1 MATIIEARGLTKD
14 YGHNRGV
21 MDLTFDVSQGEIFG
35 YLGPN
40 GAGKSTTIRLFM
52 GLLRPTAGHASIA
65 RFDCWRQ
72 ATEVKRL
79 VGYLPGEWTFDAGLT
94 GAQIL
99 EYLGNLRGGVDRAY
113 VRRLIKRFELDPSRR
128 FREYSHGNKQ
138 KIGLIQA
145 FMGRPRLLILD
156 EPTISLDPLNQQEF
170 YEMVAEARGEGQ
182 TLFISSHILAEVERT
197 CDRVGIV
204 REGHLVKVDT
214 VANLKEIKS
223 HSMDISFSAPAS
235 PEWFAHLPGV
245 ISAAT
250 GTDALNLR
258 LIVQGELREVIQ
270 VAAAHGATNIATYE
284 PSLEEIFLRFYAP
297 SREPPSRETPSREP
311 PSREPPSREP
321 PSREPPSRERAG
333 ASA

>member
-21 MDLTFDVSQGEIFG
+21 MDLTFDVTEGEVFG
-35 YLGPN
+35 FLGPN

-52 GLLRPTAGHASIA
+52 GLLKPTAGQVTIA
-65 RFDCWRQ
+65 GFDCWRQ

-79 VGYLPGEWTFDAGLT
+79 AGYLPGEWTFDASLT

-113 VRRLIKRFELDPSRR
+113 VRRLIERFALDPSRR

-138 KIGLIQA
+138 KVGLIQA
-145 FMGRPRLLILD
+145 FMNRPRLLVLD
-156 EPTISLDPLNQQEF
+156 EPTIGLDPLNQREF
-170 YEMVAEARGEGQ
+170 YEMVAEARAAGQ
-182 TLFISSHILAEVERT
+182 TMFISSHILAEVERT
-197 CDRVGIV
+197 SDRVGIV
-204 REGHLVKVDT
+204 REGRLVMVDK

-223 HSMDISFSAPAS
+223 HSMDISFGAPAS
-235 PEWFAHLPGV
+235 PAWFTHLPGV
-245 ISAAT
+245 VSATSEA
-250 GTDALNLR
+250 GALNVR
-258 LIVQGELREVIQ
+258 LVVQGELREVIEA
-270 VAAAHGATNIATYE
+270 AAAHGATNIATYE

-297 SREPPSRETPSREP
+297 SGSAAPPGTPAP
-311 PSREPPSREP
+311 P
-321 PSREPPSRERAG
+321 RERAG